1 MKIDYKKLTEDL
13 INAKEA
19 AKEAIIGE
27 DGGTANLD
35 SMTIAL
41 PGAREE
47 KVIQAVKDAGLYTR
61 GRRQWIGTRYFIS
74 PPIGSQ
80 GNDRVRQVEAMCKV
94 MREAGYDILM
104 YQQMD

>member
-1 MKIDYKKLTEDL
+1 MKVDYKKLTEDL
-13 INAKEA
+13 IKAKEA
-19 AKEAIIGE
+19 AKEAVRGE

-47 KVIQAVKDAGLYTR
+47 KVIQAEKDAGLYTR

-74 PPIGSQ
+74 VPIAAQ
-80 GNDRVRQVEAMCKV
+80 GNDRCRQVEAMCKV

-104 YQQMD
+104 YEQAD